1 LTEGLLM
8 TDRAVAEGS
17 RVRIRL
23 PRFVGR
29 DREMAALDQAL
40 TAAPAVILVEGEA
53 GIGKSRLIT
62 EYLAAGPGE
71 RLRVL
76 RAACLPFRPPHTLGP
91 LVDALRDLTE
101 GVAGLRLSP
110 LAGALRSL
118 FPEWAGELP
127 AAPQPA
133 EDATAARHRLFR
145 ALAELI
151 ERLRVALVIV
161 EDVHWADEAT
171 LEFLLFFTA
180 RRRRAASLVL
190 TRRPEDTSAG
200 SLLPLLN
207 SRPERIT
214 LEPLGI
220 GGTAEVIASMLD
232 DAAVSAEF
240 AGFVHHAT
248 EGVPL
253 AVEELVRLMGDR
265 ADLIRSDGEWLRT
278 ELDEIEVPP
287 TIRDAVLERVRRLGG
302 PAKEVLRA
310 AAVLAEPAAVHT
322 LAAVTELATER
333 ARAGVAEALASGVLA
348 EDRGGRL
355 KFRHALAGRAVY
367 DATGV
372 SERRSLH
379 LHAATIL
386 EAAGAAESATLAR
399 HFREAGDAGSWAVH
413 AERAADAALA
423 SGDES
428 SATRL
433 LHELISGAEL
443 DAATLVRV
451 MRKLTFGCLRS
462 GTDFDPLLRALR
474 AAVRQ
479 DLAAPVRG
487 EARYELGR
495 VLLSMDQFGA
505 ALAEL
510 ESAIP
515 DLERCAPVRAAEA
528 MAAQAMA
535 VFRMPHGEGPPATT
549 HYERLRRLEAASAG
563 LAPLDRLRITVVR
576 ATVLLAMGQPEGWA
590 VAATIPGDGS
600 TAAEL
605 PQVPIAQLNLAE
617 FAMRWGRYAEAR
629 QRLRLGT
636 ELAER
641 RKYRRF
647 LGFAR
652 VTSARLDYFT
662 GNWPGLRRRVTALS
676 QVAGLP
682 PVDRMEVLLLTG
694 LLKAAYG
701 GADQAEADLRRVMAE
716 AAPLGAADY
725 AAEAAARLGRL
736 FLADGRVQDA
746 LAVTEQAMRH
756 VAGRENW
763 TWAVDLVQVNVEAL
777 ATAGLVAEAGEC
789 AQLFARW
796 TCQGAAPA
804 ADAAVASCLAI
815 LASARREP
823 AAAAA
828 FARAAAAWQA
838 LPRPY
843 DALLAREREAE
854 HLIRAG
860 RTDDGIR
867 LLREVLDG
875 LHELGASDDERRV
888 SGALRRRG
896 VAARRPGAGRPS
908 YGARLSPRERDVA
921 RLVAEGLTNAEIAG
935 RLFLSPSTVAQHV
948 NSARRKLNAAS
959 RTALAV
965 RIAEGDLDAG

>member
-1 LTEGLLM
+1 M
-8 TDRAVAEGS
+8 TDRAVAGDS
-17 RVRIRL
+17 RVRIRA

-29 DREMAALDQAL
+29 DREMAALGRAL
-40 TAAPAVILVEGEA
+40 TAVPAVILVEGEA

-62 EYLAAGPGE
+62 EYLAAEAAE

-76 RAACLPFRPPHTLGP
+76 RAACLPFRPPHTLGA

-110 LAGALRSL
+110 LAGALRPL

-127 AAPQPA
+127 AAPPPA

-151 ERLRVALVIV
+151 ERLGVALVIV

-171 LEFLLFFTA
+171 LEFLLFLSS

-190 TRRPEDTSAG
+190 TRRPEDTSAD
-200 SLLPLLN
+200 SLLPLLT

-220 GGTAEVIASMLD
+220 GATAEFIASMLD
-232 DAAVSAEF
+232 DAVVSAEF
-240 AGFVHHAT
+240 AGFVHRAT

-253 AVEELVRLMGDR
+253 AVEEQVRLMEDR

-302 PAKEVLRA
+302 PAKAVLRA
-310 AAVLAEPAAVHT
+310 AAVLAAPATVHT

-333 ARAGVAEALASGVLA
+333 AQAGMTEALDSGMLA

-367 DATGV
+367 DATGI
-372 SERRSLH
+372 SERGSLH
-379 LHAATIL
+379 LRAATIL
-386 EAAGAAESATLAR
+386 EAAGAAEPATLAR
-399 HFREAGDAGSWAVH
+399 HFREAGDTEAWAVH
-413 AERAADAALA
+413 AEQAADAALA
-423 SGDES
+423 SADES
-428 SATRL
+428 SAARL
-433 LHELISGAEL
+433 LHELICGAEL
-443 DAATLVRV
+443 DAATLVRL
-451 MRKLTFGCLRS
+451 MRKLPFGCLRS
-462 GTDFDPLLRALR
+462 STDFGPLVQTLR
-474 AAVRQ
+474 AAARRE
-479 DLAAPVRG
+479 DLAGRARG
-487 EARYELGR
+487 EVRYQLGR

-505 ALAEL
+505 AHAEL
-510 ESAIP
+510 GRAVG
-515 DLERCAPVRAAEA
+515 DLEQCAPVQAAEA
-528 MAAQAMA
+528 MAAEAMA
-535 VFRMPHGEGPPATT
+535 VFRMQHGEGPSAAAL
-549 HYERLRRLEAASAG
+549 YEQLRRVEAASAG
-563 LAPLDRLRITVVR
+563 LPALDRLRINLVR
-576 ATVLLAMGQPEGWA
+576 ATVLLGMGQAEGWE
-590 VAATIPGDGS
+590 VATLIPEDGS

-605 PQVPIAQLNLAE
+605 PHITIAQLNLAE
-617 FAMRWGRYAEAR
+617 FAMWWGRYAEAR
-629 QRLRLGT
+629 QRLGLGI

-641 RKYRRF
+641 RNYRRF
-647 LGFAR
+647 LSFAR
-652 VTSARLDYFT
+652 VTGARLDYFT
-662 GNWPGLRRRVTALS
+662 GNWPGLRRRATMLS
-676 QVAGLP
+676 RVADLP
-682 PVDRMEVLLLTG
+682 PRDQLELLLLTG
-694 LLKAAYG
+694 LLKAAHG
-701 GADQAEADLRRVMAE
+701 EAGPAEADLRRVMAE
-716 AAPLGAADY
+716 AARQGTADY

-746 LAVTEQAMRH
+746 LAVTGEPMRH
-756 VAGRENW
+756 VLGRGNW
-763 TWAVDLVQVNVEAL
+763 TWAVDLVQVRAEAL
-777 ATAGLVAEAGEC
+777 AAADLVAEASEC
-789 AQLFARW
+789 AQSFAQW
-796 TCQGAAPA
+796 TRRSAAPA

-815 LASARREP
+815 MASARREP
-823 AAAAA
+823 AAAAS
-828 FARAAAAWQA
+828 FARAAALWQA

-843 DALLAREREAE
+843 DALLARERQAE
-854 HLIRAG
+854 HLISADRP
-860 RTDDGIR
+860 DDGIR

-948 NSARRKLNAAS
+948 NSARRKVNAAS

-965 RIAEGDLDAG
+965 LVAEGGLD

>member
-1 LTEGLLM
+1 LTEGFAM
-8 TDRAVAEGS
+8 TGRAVAS
-17 RVRIRL
+17 DSQVRIRA

-29 DREMAALDQAL
+29 DREMAALDRAL

-62 EYLAAGPGE
+62 EYLAAGAGE
-71 RLRVL
+71 RMRVL
-76 RAACLPFRPPHTLGP
+76 RAACLPFRRPHTLGP
-91 LVDALRDLTE
+91 LVDAIRDLTE

-110 LAGALRSL
+110 LAGALRPL

-127 AAPQPA
+127 AAPEPA

-145 ALAELI
+145 ALAELT
-151 ERLRVALVIV
+151 ERLRVTLVIV

-171 LEFLLFFTA
+171 LEFLLFLTS
-180 RRRRAASLVL
+180 RRQRAASLLL

-200 SLLPLLN
+200 SLLPLLS

-214 LEPLGI
+214 LGPLGI
-220 GGTAEVIASMLD
+220 GGTVELIASMLD
-232 DAAVSAEF
+232 DAVLSEEF
-240 AGFVHHAT
+240 AGFVHRAT

-287 TIRDAVLERVRRLGG
+287 TIRDAVMERVRRLGD
-302 PAKEVLRA
+302 PAKSVLRA
-310 AAVLAEPAAVHT
+310 AAVLAEPTAADT
-322 LAAVTELATER
+322 LAAVTELAPEP
-333 ARAGVAEALASGVLA
+333 ARAGVTEALASGVLA
-348 EDRGGRL
+348 EDRSGRL
-355 KFRHALAGRAVY
+355 EYRHTLACRAVL
-367 DATGV
+367 DATAV
-372 SERRSLH
+372 SERGALH
-379 LHAATIL
+379 LRAATVL
-386 EAAGAAESATLAR
+386 EAAGAAEPATLAR
-399 HFREAGDAGSWAVH
+399 HFREAGEAGAWAVH

-433 LHELISGAEL
+433 LHELISGAGL

-474 AAVRQ
+474 AVLRQ

-487 EARYELGR
+487 EVRYELGR

-510 ESAIP
+510 ERAIP

-528 MAAQAMA
+528 MAAEALA
-535 VFRMPHGEGPPATT
+535 VFRMPHGEGPPPAT

-563 LAPLDRLRITVVR
+563 LAPLDRLRITGVR
-576 ATVLLAMGQPEGWA
+576 ATVLLAMGQAEGWA
-590 VAATIPGDGS
+590 VAATIPEEGG

-605 PQVPIAQLNLAE
+605 AAIAVAQLNLAE

-636 ELAER
+636 ALAER
-641 RKYRRF
+641 RRYRRF
-647 LGFAR
+647 LDFAR
-652 VTSARLDYFT
+652 VTGGRLDYFT
-662 GNWPGLRRRVTALS
+662 GNWAGLRRRVAALS

-694 LLKAAYG
+694 LLKAAHG
-701 GADQAEADLRRVMAE
+701 GAEQAEADLRQVMAE
-716 AAPLGAADY
+716 ATRAGAPEY

-736 FLADGRVQDA
+736 FLAARRVQDA

-763 TWAVDLVQVNVEAL
+763 TWAVDLVQVRVEAL
-777 ATAGLVAEAGEC
+777 AAAGLAAEAGEC

-796 TCQGAAPA
+796 TRGCAAPA
-804 ADAAVASCLAI
+804 ADAAVASCQAI
-815 LASARREP
+815 NAGASGEP

-828 FARAAAAWQA
+828 AFSRAAALWQA

-843 DALLAREREAE
+843 EALLARERQAE
-854 HLIRAG
+854 HLIGAG
-860 RTDDGIR
+860 RPDDGIK

-875 LHELGASDDERRV
+875 LHELGAGDDERRV
-888 SGALRRRG
+888 TGALRRRG

-948 NSARRKLNAAS
+948 NSARRKVNAAS

-965 RIAEGDLDAG
+965 HVAEGGLD

>member
-1 LTEGLLM
+1 M
-8 TDRAVAEGS
+8 TDRAVTSDS

-29 DREMAALDQAL
+29 DQEMAALDRAL

-171 LEFLLFFTA
+171 LEFLLFLTA
-180 RRRRAASLVL
+180 RRRAASLVL

-232 DAAVSAEF
+232 DAVVSAEF
-240 AGFVHHAT
+240 AGFVHRAT

-253 AVEELVRLMGDR
+253 AVEELVRLMDQR

-302 PAKEVLRA
+302 PAKTVLRA
-310 AAVLAEPAAVHT
+310 AAVLAEPATVHT
-322 LAAVTELATER
+322 LAAVTELGTER
-333 ARAGVAEALASGVLA
+333 AQAGMTEALDSGMLTD
-348 EDRGGRL
+348 DRGGRL

-367 DATGV
+367 DTIPMP
-372 SERRSLH
+372 ERWPLH
-379 LHAATIL
+379 LRAATIL
-386 EAAGAAESATLAR
+386 EATGVAEPATLAR
-399 HFREAGDAGSWAVH
+399 HFREAGDTQAWAVH
-413 AERAADAALA
+413 AEQAADAALA
-423 SGDES
+423 SADES
-428 SATRL
+428 SATKL
-433 LHELISGAEL
+433 LHELISGTEL
-443 DAATLVRV
+443 DAATLVRL
-451 MRKLTFGCLRS
+451 MRKLPFGCLRS
-462 GTDFDPLLRALR
+462 GTDFDPLLQTLR
-474 AAVRQ
+474 AAARRE
-479 DLAAPVRG
+479 DLAVQLRG
-487 EARYELGR
+487 EVRYQLGR

-505 ALAEL
+505 AHAEL
-510 ESAIP
+510 EMAIS
-515 DLERCAPVRAAEA
+515 DLEQCAPVQAAEA
-528 MAAQAMA
+528 MAAEAMA
-535 VFRMPHGEGPPATT
+535 VFRMPHGEGPPAAT
-549 HYERLRRLEAASAG
+549 HYERLRRVEAASAG
-563 LAPLDRLRITVVR
+563 LPPLDRLRVTVVR
-576 ATVLLAMGQPEGWA
+576 ATVLLAMGQAEGWE
-590 VAATIPGDGS
+590 VAALIPEEGS
-600 TAAEL
+600 TAVEL
-605 PQVPIAQLNLAE
+605 PHVTIAQLNLAE

-641 RKYRRF
+641 RNYRRF
-647 LGFAR
+647 LSFAR
-652 VTSARLDYFT
+652 VTGARLDYFA
-662 GNWPGLRRRVTALS
+662 GNWTGLRRRVAMLS
-676 QVAGLP
+676 QVSGLQ
-682 PVDRMEVLLLTG
+682 PVDQLEVLLLTG
-694 LLKAAYG
+694 LLKAAQG
-701 GADQAEADLRRVMAE
+701 DAGQAEADLRGAMAE
-716 AAPLGAADY
+716 AARLGAADY

-736 FLADGRVQDA
+736 MLADGRVQDA
-746 LAVTEQAMRH
+746 LAVTAEPMRH
-756 VAGRENW
+756 VLGRENW
-763 TWAVDLVQVNVEAL
+763 TWAVDLVQVRTEAL
-777 ATAGLVAEAGEC
+777 AAADLVAEASEC
-789 AQLFARW
+789 AELFARW
-796 TCQGAAPA
+796 TRQCAAPA

-815 LASARREP
+815 VASARREP
-823 AAAAA
+823 AAAAS
-828 FARAAAAWQA
+828 FARAAALWQA

-843 DALLAREREAE
+843 DALLARERQAE
-854 HLIRAG
+854 FLIGAG
-860 RTDDGIR
+860 RPDGGIT

-888 SGALRRRG
+888 TGALRRHG

-948 NSARRKLNAAS
+948 NSARRKVNAAS

-965 RIAEGDLDAG
+965 RVTEGGLD

>member
-1 LTEGLLM
+1 M
-8 TDRAVAEGS
+8 TGHAATSHS
-17 RVRIRL
+17 RVRIRA

-29 DREMAALDQAL
+29 DREMAALNRAL

-62 EYLAAGPGE
+62 ECLAAGTGD

-76 RAACLPFRPPHTLGP
+76 RAACLPFRQPHTLGP
-91 LVDALRDLTE
+91 LVDAIRDLTE

-110 LAGALRSL
+110 LAGALRPL

-127 AAPQPA
+127 AAPEPA

-151 ERLRVALVIV
+151 ERLRVASLIV

-171 LEFLLFFTA
+171 LEFLLFLTS
-180 RRRRAASLVL
+180 RRQRAASLVL

-200 SLLPLLN
+200 SLLPLLT

-220 GGTAEVIASMLD
+220 GGTAELIASMLD
-232 DAAVSAEF
+232 DAEVSAEF

-287 TIRDAVLERVRRLGG
+287 TIRDAVLERARRLGG
-302 PAKEVLRA
+302 PAKAVLRA
-310 AAVLAEPAAVHT
+310 AAVLAVPTTVRT

-333 ARAGVAEALASGVLA
+333 AQAGMTEALASGMLA

-355 KFRHALAGRAVY
+355 EFRHALTGRAVY
-367 DATGV
+367 DAIPM
-372 SERRSLH
+372 SERGVLH
-379 LHAATIL
+379 LRAATIL
-386 EAAGAAESATLAR
+386 KATGAAEPATLAR
-399 HFREAGDAGSWAVH
+399 HFREAGEVGAWAMH
-413 AERAADAALA
+413 AEQAADAALA

-443 DAATLVRV
+443 DAATLVRL
-451 MRKLTFGCLRS
+451 MRKLPFGCLRS
-462 GTDFDPLLRALR
+462 GTDFDSLLRTLR
-474 AAVRQ
+474 AAARRQ
-479 DLAAPVRG
+479 DLAVPVRG
-487 EARYELGR
+487 EVRYQLGR
-495 VLLSMDQFGA
+495 VLLCMDQFGA
-505 ALAEL
+505 AHAEL
-510 ESAIP
+510 ESAIA
-515 DLERCAPVRAAEA
+515 DLEQCAPVQAAEA
-528 MAAQAMA
+528 MAAEAMA
-535 VFRMPHGEGPPATT
+535 VSRLPPGEGPPTATL
-549 HYERLRRLEAASAG
+549 YERLRRVESASAG
-563 LAPLDRLRITVVR
+563 LASLDRLRITAVR
-576 ATVLLAMGQPEGWA
+576 IQVLLAMGQAEGWT
-590 VAATIPGDGS
+590 VAGAIPEDGS

-605 PQVPIAQLNLAE
+605 PHITLAQLNLAE

-629 QRLRLGT
+629 RHLRLGT

-641 RKYRRF
+641 REYRRY
-647 LGFAR
+647 LEFAR
-652 VTSARLDYFT
+652 VIGARLDYFT
-662 GNWPGLRRRVTALS
+662 GNWPGLRRRVAMLS
-676 QVAGLP
+676 QQVAGLP
-682 PVDRMEVLLLTG
+682 PVDQLEVLLLTG
-694 LLKAAYG
+694 LLNAAHG
-701 GADQAEADLRRVMAE
+701 EAGQAEADLRRVMAE
-716 AAPLGAADY
+716 ATRLGTADY

-736 FLADGRVQDA
+736 FLAGGRVQDA
-746 LAVTEQAMRH
+746 LAVTGEPMRH
-756 VAGRENW
+756 VLGRENW
-763 TWAVDLVQVNVEAL
+763 TWAVDLIQVRAEAL
-777 ATAGLVAEAGEC
+777 AAADLVAEASEC
-789 AQLFARW
+789 ARLFARW
-796 TCQGAAPA
+796 TRRCDAPA
-804 ADAAVASCLAI
+804 ADAAVASCRAI
-815 LASARREP
+815 VASARREP
-823 AAAAA
+823 AASAAS
-828 FARAAAAWQA
+828 FARAAALWQA

-843 DALLAREREAE
+843 DALLARERQAE
-854 HLIRAG
+854 YLIGAG
-860 RTDDGIR
+860 RPDDGTR

-888 SGALRRRG
+888 TGALRRHG
-896 VAARRPGAGRPS
+896 VATRRPGAGRPS

-948 NSARRKLNAAS
+948 NSARRKVNAAS

-965 RIAEGDLDAG
+965 RVAEGGLD

>member
-1 LTEGLLM
+1 M
-8 TDRAVAEGS
+8 TDRAVASDS
-17 RVRIRL
+17 RVRIRP

-29 DREMAALDQAL
+29 DREMAALDWAL
-40 TAAPAVILVEGEA
+40 AAAPAVILVEGEA

-62 EYLAAGPGE
+62 EYLATEAGE

-76 RAACLPFRPPHTLGP
+76 RAACLPFRRPHTLGP

-101 GVAGLRLSP
+101 GVAGLHLSP
-110 LAGALRSL
+110 LAGALRPL

-127 AAPQPA
+127 AALQSA

-171 LEFLLFFTA
+171 LEFLLFLTS

-200 SLLPLLN
+200 SLLPLLT

-240 AGFVHHAT
+240 AGFVHRAT

-253 AVEELVRLMGDR
+253 AVEELVRLMDDR

-278 ELDEIEVPP
+278 ELDAIEVPP

-302 PAKEVLRA
+302 PAKAVLRA
-310 AAVLAEPAAVHT
+310 VAVLAEPATVHT
-322 LAAVTELATER
+322 LAAVTELAMRR
-333 ARAGVAEALASGVLA
+333 AQAGMTEALDSGMLA

-367 DATGV
+367 DATGM

-379 LHAATIL
+379 LRAATIL
-386 EAAGAAESATLAR
+386 KAAGAAEPATLAR
-399 HFREAGDAGSWAVH
+399 HFREAGDTGAWAVH
-413 AERAADAALA
+413 AEQAADAALA
-423 SGDES
+423 SADEW
-428 SATRL
+428 SAARL
-433 LHELISGAEL
+433 LHELICGAEL
-443 DAATLVRV
+443 DATTLVRL
-451 MRKLTFGCLRS
+451 MRKLSFGCLRS
-462 GTDFDPLLRALR
+462 GTDFGPLVQALR
-474 AAVRQ
+474 AAARREDLTVR
-479 DLAAPVRG
+479 VRG
-487 EARYELGR
+487 EVRYQLGR

-505 ALAEL
+505 AHAEL
-510 ESAIP
+510 ERAIG
-515 DLERCAPVRAAEA
+515 DLEQCAPVQAAEA
-528 MAAQAMA
+528 MAAEAMA
-535 VFRMPHGEGPPATT
+535 VFRMQHGEGPPAATL
-549 HYERLRRLEAASAG
+549 YERLRRVEAASAG
-563 LAPLDRLRITVVR
+563 LPALDWLRITVVR
-576 ATVLLAMGQPEGWA
+576 ATVLLGMGRAEGWE
-590 VAATIPGDGS
+590 VAALIPEDGS

-605 PQVPIAQLNLAE
+605 PHITIAQLNLAD
-617 FAMRWGRYAEAR
+617 FAMWWGRYAEAG
-629 QRLRLGT
+629 QRLRLGI

-641 RKYRRF
+641 RNYRRF
-647 LGFAR
+647 LTFAG
-652 VTSARLDYFT
+652 VTGARLDYFT
-662 GNWPGLRRRVTALS
+662 GNWPGLRRRATMLS
-676 QVAGLP
+676 RVADLP
-682 PVDRMEVLLLTG
+682 PRDQLEVLLLTG
-694 LLKAAYG
+694 LLKAAHG
-701 GADQAEADLRRVMAE
+701 EAGQAEADLRRVMAE
-716 AAPLGAADY
+716 ATALGAADY

-736 FLADGRVQDA
+736 YLADGRIQDA
-746 LAVTEQAMRH
+746 LAVTGEPMRH
-756 VAGRENW
+756 VLGRENW
-763 TWAVDLVQVNVEAL
+763 TWAVDLVQVRTEAL
-777 ATAGLVAEAGEC
+777 AVADLVAEASEC
-789 AQLFARW
+789 AELFALW
-796 TCQGAAPA
+796 TRQCAAPA

-815 LASARREP
+815 IASARREP
-823 AAAAA
+823 AAAAS
-828 FARAAAAWQA
+828 FARAAALWQA

-843 DALLAREREAE
+843 DALLARERQAE
-854 HLIRAG
+854 LLIGAG
-860 RTDDGIR
+860 RPDDGLT

-875 LHELGASDDERRV
+875 LHKLGASDDERRV
-888 SGALRRRG
+888 TGALRRHG

-908 YGARLSPRERDVA
+908 YGGRLSPRERDVA

-948 NSARRKLNAAS
+948 NSARRKVNAAS

-965 RIAEGDLDAG
+965 RVTEDGLD